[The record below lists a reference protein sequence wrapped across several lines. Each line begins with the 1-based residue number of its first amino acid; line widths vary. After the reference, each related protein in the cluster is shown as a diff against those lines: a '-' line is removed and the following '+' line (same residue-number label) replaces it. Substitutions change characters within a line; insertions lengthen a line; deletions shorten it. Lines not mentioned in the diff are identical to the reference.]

1 MELYDSPV
9 LLILNAT
16 PSVMASELPIRVFET
31 EIDIVDGMVCMHV
44 LHFFS
49 CFLFAACHQRKVN
62 FSEIHHTLANDEA
75 ERIGINVDVVKCHL
89 MLSVLYSWY
98 DLEVLL

>member
-44 LHFFS
+44 LHFF
-49 CFLFAACHQRKVN
+49 
-62 FSEIHHTLANDEA
+62 LA
-75 ERIGINVDVVKCHL
+75 
-89 MLSVLYSWY
+89 SYSP
-98 DLEVLL
+98 LVTRGK